1 MAKKRSWGP
10 AFTVSLELK
19 INSFDEDWA
28 EVLRLTNTENDY
40 GDVGDRIPAIFA
52 RRTDADKK
60 GTGTI
65 GIRTQIGDNH
75 GAEAYDKDGILEKKW
90 YTLELTQYKDNN
102 DDKVKL
108 ILLGQIT
115 KLWFYSISFLI
126 PVLL

>member
-10 AFTVSLELK
+10 SFKVSLELY
-19 INSFDEDWA
+19 INSFDENWA

-52 RRTDADKK
+52 RRTDADKA

-75 GAEAYDKDGILEKKW
+75 GKEAL
-90 YTLELTQYKDNN
+90 
-102 DDKVKL
+102 
-108 ILLGQIT
+108 
-115 KLWFYSISFLI
+115 
-126 PVLL
+126 

>member
-10 AFTVSLELK
+10 SFKVSLELY
-19 INSFDEDWA
+19 INSFDENWA
-28 EVLRLTNTENDY
+28 EVLRLTNTENDFG
-40 GDVGDRIPAIFA
+40 GDGDRIPAIFA

-75 GAEAYDKDGILEKKW
+75 GEEAYNKDGILEKKW

>member
-10 AFTVSLELK
+10 SFKVSLELY
-19 INSFDEDWA
+19 INSFDENWA